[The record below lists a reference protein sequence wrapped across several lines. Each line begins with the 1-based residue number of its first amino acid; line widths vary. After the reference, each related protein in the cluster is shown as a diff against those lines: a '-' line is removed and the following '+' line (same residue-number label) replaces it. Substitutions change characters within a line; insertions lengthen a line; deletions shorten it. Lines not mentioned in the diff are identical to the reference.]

1 MNSKQLNNICGGVVI
16 AVAVGYVGY
25 MFVKDN
31 FKGIFDGY
39 NNAAQQVELQK
50 QQMELAKKESEKKFK
65 YVSKDKFDAVTEVL
79 DKEVICWSV
88 GITTPEDRKTVET
101 LALQLTTNYTGD
113 FMFTLDKGLIK
124 KREDRISQNLIG
136 FKGQEYDILIADMI
150 ATCPIYHAQILNLL
164 QSIPSVT
171 AEEVKVLD
179 KKEVES
185 RKNTIRQSDL

>member
-1 MNSKQLNNICGGVVI
+1 MNSKQINNICGGVVI
-16 AVAVGYVGY
+16 AIGVIGFGY

-31 FKGIFDGY
+31 FKDVFDGY
-39 NNAAQQVELQK
+39 NKAAQQVELQK

-88 GITTPEDRKTVET
+88 GITTPEDRKAVEA

-113 FMFTLDKGLIK
+113 FMFTLDKELIK
-124 KREDRISQNLIG
+124 KREDQISQNLIG
-136 FKGQEYDILIADMI
+136 FKGQEYNVLVAEMI

-171 AEEVKVLD
+171 AEDVKVLD
-179 KKEVES
+179 KKEIES
-185 RKNTIRQSDL
+185 RKSVKSKKV

>member
-1 MNSKQLNNICGGVVI
+1 MNSKQINNICGGVVI
-16 AVAVGYVGY
+16 AIGVIGFSY

-50 QQMELAKKESEKKFK
+50 QQMKIAKKESEKKFK

-88 GITTPEDRKTVET
+88 GITTPEDRKAVEA
-101 LALQLTTNYTGD
+101 LALQLTTNHTGD
-113 FMFTLDKGLIK
+113 FMFTLDKELIK
-124 KREDRISQNLIG
+124 KREDQISQNLIG
-136 FKGQEYDILIADMI
+136 FKGQEYNILIAEMI

-171 AEEVKVLD
+171 AEDVKVLD
-179 KKEVES
+179 KKEIES
-185 RKNTIRQSDL
+185 RKNIK

>member
-1 MNSKQLNNICGGVVI
+1 MNTQLNKICGGVVI

-39 NNAAQQVELQK
+39 NNAAHQVELQK

-124 KREDRISQNLIG
+124 KREDQISQNLTG

-179 KKEVES
+179 KQEIEL
-185 RKNTIRQSDL
+185 RKNGKKDKV

>member
-1 MNSKQLNNICGGVVI
+1 MNSKQINNICGGVVI
-16 AVAVGYVGY
+16 AIGVIGFGY
-25 MFVKDN
+25 MYVKD
-31 FKGIFDGY
+31 IFDGY
-39 NNAAQQVELQK
+39 NKAAQQVELT
-50 QQMELAKKESEKKFK
+50 KKESEKKFK

-88 GITTPEDRKTVET
+88 GITTPEDRKAVEA

-113 FMFTLDKGLIK
+113 FMFTLDKELIK
-124 KREDRISQNLIG
+124 KREDQISQNLIG

-171 AEEVKVLD
+171 ADDVKVLD
-179 KKEVES
+179 KKEIES
-185 RKNTIRQSDL
+185 RKKAK

>member
-16 AVAVGYVGY
+16 AIGVIGFSY
-25 MFVKDN
+25 MYVKDN
-31 FKGIFDGY
+31 FKDFFDGY
-39 NNAAQQVELQK
+39 NKAAQQVELQK
-50 QQMELAKKESEKKFK
+50 QQMELTEKESEKKFK

-88 GITTPEDRKTVET
+88 GITTPEDRKAVEE

-113 FMFTLDKGLIK
+113 FMFTLDKDSIK
-124 KREDRISQNLIG
+124 KREDQISKNLLE
-136 FKGQEYDILIADMI
+136 FKGQEYNVLIAEMI

-171 AEEVKVLD
+171 AEDVKVLD
-179 KKEVES
+179 KKEIES
-185 RKNTIRQSDL
+185 RKTK

>member
-1 MNSKQLNNICGGVVI
+1 MNNENQESKKSTPFGTFLLWLLSITDILVMAGGVKQI
-16 AVAVGYVGY
+16 Y
-25 MFVKDN
+25 
-31 FKGIFDGY
+31 DGY
-39 NNAAQQVELQK
+39 KEAERQVELQK

-88 GITTPEDRKTVET
+88 GITTPEDRKTVEA

-113 FMFTLDKGLIK
+113 FMFTLDKWLIK
-124 KREDRISQNLIG
+124 KREDQISQNLTG

-171 AEEVKVLD
+171 AEEAKVLD
-179 KKEVES
+179 KKEIES
-185 RKNTIRQSDL
+185 RKNTK

>member
-1 MNSKQLNNICGGVVI
+1 MNSKQFNNICGGVVI
-16 AVAVGYVGY
+16 AIGVIGFGY

-50 QQMELAKKESEKKFK
+50 QQMELTKKESEKKFK
-65 YVSKDKFDAVTEVL
+65 YVSKDKFDAVTAVL

-113 FMFTLDKGLIK
+113 FMFTLDKELIK
-124 KREDRISQNLIG
+124 KREDQISQNLTG
-136 FKGQEYDILIADMI
+136 FKGQEYDILVAEMI

-185 RKNTIRQSDL
+185 RKKAK

>member
-16 AVAVGYVGY
+16 AIGVIGFSY
-25 MFVKDN
+25 MYVKDN

-50 QQMELAKKESEKKFK
+50 QQMELTKKESEKKFK
-65 YVSKDKFDAVTEVL
+65 YVSKDKFDAVTVVL

-88 GITTPEDRKTVET
+88 GATAPEDRKAVEE

-113 FMFTLDKGLIK
+113 FMFTLDKDSIK
-124 KREDRISQNLIG
+124 KREDQISKNLME
-136 FKGQEYDILIADMI
+136 FKGQEYNVLIAEMI
-150 ATCPIYHAQILNLL
+150 ATCPIYHAQVLNLL

-171 AEEVKVLD
+171 EEQVKILD

-185 RKNTIRQSDL
+185 RKNTK

>member
-1 MNSKQLNNICGGVVI
+1 MNSKQINNICGGVVI
-16 AVAVGYVGY
+16 AIGVVGFSY
-25 MFVKDN
+25 MFVKDS
-31 FKGIFDGY
+31 FKDIFDGY
-39 NNAAQQVELQK
+39 NKAAQQVELQK

-88 GITTPEDRKTVET
+88 GITTPEDRKAVEA

-113 FMFTLDKGLIK
+113 FMFTLDKELIK
-124 KREDRISQNLIG
+124 KREDQISQNLIG
-136 FKGQEYDILIADMI
+136 FKGQEYDILIAEMI

-179 KKEVES
+179 KKEIES
-185 RKNTIRQSDL
+185 RKIVKSKKV

>member
-16 AVAVGYVGY
+16 AIGVIGFGY
-25 MFVKDN
+25 MYVKD
-31 FKGIFDGY
+31 IFDGY
-39 NNAAQQVELQK
+39 NKAAQQVELT
-50 QQMELAKKESEKKFK
+50 KKESEKKYK

-88 GITTPEDRKTVET
+88 GITTPEDRKAVEA
-101 LALQLTTNYTGD
+101 LALQLTTNHTGD
-113 FMFTLDKGLIK
+113 FMFTLDKELIK
-124 KREDRISQNLIG
+124 KREDQISQNLIG

-185 RKNTIRQSDL
+185 RKNTK